1 MADDARHDA
10 PWDCAVIGAGPAGLT
25 AATYL
30 ARFQRRVL
38 LLDSGS
44 SRAASI
50 PLSRN
55 YPGFPQGISGAELL
69 ANMRQQAERYPIHVA
84 HARVESLAPGPHGF
98 AIHGIESS
106 DPPVARRVVLATGVA
121 DVWPDLPEAAA
132 ALRAGVLR
140 FCPVC
145 DGFEAAGRPVA
156 VLTRSTAG
164 VREAIYLR
172 HFTDDVTVFL
182 SDPQAV
188 LAPGEL
194 RELQEADI
202 AVAQA
207 HPHAFALCEGG
218 VEVRFGGEHRVF
230 AALYSA
236 FGVQVRSR
244 LALALGAAC
253 DALGYLVVDA
263 HQQTSVPGLYAAGD
277 VTSGLNQI
285 SVATGGA
292 AIAASAI
299 HLSLGLPAGKRRGTP
314 PEG

>member
-1 MADDARHDA
+1 MADAAQHDA

-38 LLDSGS
+38 LVDSGS

-55 YPGFPQGISGAELL
+55 YPGFPQGISGADLL
-69 ANMRQQAERYPIHVA
+69 ANMRQQVERYPIQFA
-84 HARVESLAPGPHGF
+84 DARVESLTRGPQGF
-98 AIHGIESS
+98 EINGPEPAG
-106 DPPVARRVVLATGVA
+106 PLLARRVMLATGVA

-145 DGFEAAGRPVA
+145 DGFEAAGRPLA
-156 VLTRSTAG
+156 VLTRSSAG

-172 HFTDDVTVFL
+172 YFSDDVTVFL

-188 LAPGEL
+188 LTADEL
-194 RELQEADI
+194 HELQQAGI
-202 AVAQA
+202 SVAQA
-207 HPHAFALCEGG
+207 HPHAFSLCAGG
-218 VEVRFGGEHRVF
+218 VEVRFGSEHRVF

-277 VTSGLNQI
+277 VASGLNQI
-285 SVATGGA
+285 SVAAGGA

-299 HLSLGLPAGKRRGTP
+299 HLSLGLPTDMRR
-314 PEG
+314 

>member
-1 MADDARHDA
+1 MADDAQHDA

-30 ARFQRRVL
+30 ARFQRRVVL
-38 LLDSGS
+38 VDSGS

-55 YPGFPQGISGAELL
+55 YPGFPQGISGRELL
-69 ANMRQQAERYPIHVA
+69 ANMRQQAQRYPIQFIE
-84 HARVESLAPGPHGF
+84 ARVESLAPGTGQDAF
-98 AIHGIESS
+98 EIHGP
-106 DPPVARRVVLATGVA
+106 DPGGPLVARRVMLATGVA

-188 LAPGEL
+188 LTADEL
-194 RELQEADI
+194 RTLQEAGVT
-202 AVAQA
+202 VAQA
-207 HPHAFALCEGG
+207 HPHAFALCPGG

-299 HLSLGLPAGKRRGTP
+299 HLSLGLPAGRRR
-314 PEG
+314 

>member
-1 MADDARHDA
+1 MADDAQRDNA
-10 PWDCAVIGAGPAGLT
+10 PWDAAVVGGGPAGLT
-25 AATYL
+25 TATYL

-38 LLDSGS
+38 LIDSGS

-55 YPGFPQGISGAELL
+55 YPGFPQGISGADLL
-69 ANMRQQAERYPIHVA
+69 ANMREQAGRYPIRFMP
-84 HARVESLAPGPHGF
+84 ARVESVTRGPHDF
-98 AIHGIESS
+98 EIHCPERGN
-106 DPPVARRVVLATGVA
+106 PMRARRVVLATGVN

-132 ALRAGVLR
+132 ALRDGVLR

-156 VLTRSTAG
+156 VLTRGASG

-172 HFTDDVTVFL
+172 HFSDDVTVFL
-182 SDPQAV
+182 SDKEAV
-188 LAPGEL
+188 LSADEL
-194 RELQEADI
+194 RQLQEASI

-207 HPHAFALCEGG
+207 HPHAFALCPGG
-218 VEVRFGGEHRVF
+218 VQVHFGGEHRVF

-244 LALALGAAC
+244 LAIALGAAS
-253 DALGYLVVDA
+253 DTLGYLVVDA

-277 VTSGLNQI
+277 VASGLNQI
-285 SVATGGA
+285 SVAVGA
-292 AIAASAI
+292 AAVAASAI
-299 HLSLGLPAGKRRGTP
+299 HLSLGLPAA
-314 PEG
+314 